1 MLKYSIIKNDF
12 FVCLFGTLGAYNLI
26 NWIFVIKKFPND
38 FYLFGTIGFLVLL
51 YLLIWKTLVE
61 RVDLG
66 SKIIGFVLLS
76 MFLKGSMR
84 EIDFLPITAIY
95 YSETYDDM
103 DSNGE
108 YYLNTVEVETIFFK
122 TKEMNCNKRDQIIV
136 DTNKQPIDSW
146 ECLLCNT
153 ITTNELNKIFESDF
167 DDYSFSKVSCNLK
180 MRYFIFSGTAIAN
193 GFINFTDRSSH
204 PIIQFFQ
211 YQIEA
216 LIHVTISF
224 ILIFFLSFLIKR
236 LKTNY
241 S

>member
-1 MLKYSIIKNDF
+1 MLKYRFIKSDLF
-12 FVCLFGTLGAYNLI
+12 MCLFGTLGVYNLI
-26 NWIFVIKKFPND
+26 DWIFFIKKFPND
-38 FYLFGTIGFLVLL
+38 FYLYGTIGFLVLL

-66 SKIIGFVLLS
+66 SKIIGFVLLAL
-76 MFLKGSMR
+76 FLKGQTQK
-84 EIDFLPITAIY
+84 IDFLPITAIY
-95 YSETYDDM
+95 YSETYADTYKE
-103 DSNGE
+103 SGSTTRE
-108 YYLNTVEVETIFFK
+108 IRTIFFK

-146 ECLLCNT
+146 ECLSCNT

-167 DDYSFSKVSCNLK
+167 DDYSFSEVSCYLK
-180 MRYFIFSGTAIAN
+180 MKYFIFSGSAIAN
-193 GFINFTDRSSH
+193 GFINFSDRSSH